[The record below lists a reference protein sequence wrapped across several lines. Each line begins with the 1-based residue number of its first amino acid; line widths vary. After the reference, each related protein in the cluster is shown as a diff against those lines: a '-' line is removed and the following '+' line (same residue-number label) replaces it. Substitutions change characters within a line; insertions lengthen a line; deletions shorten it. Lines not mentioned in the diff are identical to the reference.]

1 MAKVLDKYNRV
12 IACDSKYTGEEP
24 QWDGCENWDPI
35 KFMTNRNRMF
45 GFYNYYLS
53 AKDLKVF
60 TLEWMKNNGYKK
72 DEIKYVKSL
81 PDTQPSVTVSKLC
94 RALNNGMLPTC
105 DGCMDY
111 YKEKPGYVNVEP
123 HDDLAFVK
131 NAIDDL
137 LKGYTQPV
145 AVEETDKKPVDQKA
159 NVSPIDRLKNKVE
172 STVCRDLDWMLDDW
186 INTDVRVFGIN
197 LHSSLK
203 ANSIPGAGVKYV
215 NAWLM
220 RQRDELSGAIDGD
233 QDCVEGYSHLSKQA
247 IRHRIKELDKML
259 SQLEKYK
266 ATHTNARKP
275 RKKKIQSADRQ
286 VKQLKYLNESD
297 EYAIT
302 SASPVLIP
310 GSTKIYT
317 FNIKYR
323 KLTVYICESR
333 DGMSVKGTTIKNY
346 DESLS
351 YSMTLRKPNDILNA
365 VVTKTERRS
374 QKILDELKTKRKPAN
389 GRINDQTLILKVT

>member
-45 GFYNYYLS
+45 GFYNYYLN

-60 TLEWMKNNGYKK
+60 TLDWMKNNGYNK
-72 DEIKYVKSL
+72 DKIKYIKSL
-81 PDTQPSVTVSKLC
+81 PDTQPSVTISKLC

-105 DGCMDY
+105 DGCMEY
-111 YKEKPGYVNVEP
+111 YKKNPGYSVSKP
-123 HDDLAFVK
+123 HDDLATVK
-131 NAIDDL
+131 SAIANL
-137 LKGYTQPV
+137 LKGYVKTSV
-145 AVEETDKKPVDQKA
+145 KEIDVSEVKETVTINPLE
-159 NVSPIDRLKNKVE
+159 RLKNKVE

-186 INTDVRVFGIN
+186 INTEVKVDGIN

-203 ANSIPGAGVKYV
+203 SNSIPVAGLKHV
-215 NAWLM
+215 NEWLM
-220 RQRDELSGAIDGD
+220 RQKDELCGAIDGD
-233 QDCVEGYSHLSKQA
+233 PDCVEGYSHLSKPA
-247 IRHRIKELDKML
+247 IRDRIKELDKML

-266 ATHTNARKP
+266 ATHTNAREP
-275 RKKKIQSADRQ
+275 RKKKVQSADKQ
-286 VKQLKYLNESD
+286 VKQLKYLSESD

-310 GSTKIYT
+310 GSNEVYT

-323 KLTVYICESR
+323 KLNVYVCDSR
-333 DGMSVKGTTIKNY
+333 EGMSVKGTTLKNY
-346 DESLS
+346 NESLS
-351 YSMTLRKPNDILNA
+351 YSMTLRNPNEILNA
-365 VVTKTERRS
+365 IVTKTPKQS
-374 QKILDELKTKRKPAN
+374 KKILDDLKTKRKPVN
-389 GRINDQTLILKVT
+389 GRINDQTLIVKVI